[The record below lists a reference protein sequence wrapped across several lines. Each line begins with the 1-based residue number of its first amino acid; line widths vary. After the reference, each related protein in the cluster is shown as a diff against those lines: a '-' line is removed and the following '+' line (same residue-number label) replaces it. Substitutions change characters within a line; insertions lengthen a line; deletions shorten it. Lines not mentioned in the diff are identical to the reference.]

1 MKTSRRLHSVS
12 RQRRRLKKCAH
23 ICELVYTIIIGVCD
37 LDLDAADAQSAVSL
51 GRSMRAKIDEYEVLS
66 VTGGQCSQLRF
77 DCIAKH
83 TVVVLLPDVL
93 LSCSYFC
100 CRVVCCC
107 GSASE
112 KMGGYLR
119 ERIDVSGK
127 VSPRPCAVPA
137 ARAHGA
143 LCCSICVVQNT
154 STNSCSAKSR
164 SPPPSA
170 VWAAVPFANPNPPRQ
185 NSKHLKIRAT
195 SRAPRPSTC
204 TGGLATCAPQREARV
219 SGTGARSAPT
229 TCVPNAQWSRSR
241 DTR

>member
-1 MKTSRRLHSVS
+1 
-12 RQRRRLKKCAH
+12 
-23 ICELVYTIIIGVCD
+23 
-37 LDLDAADAQSAVSL
+37 LDLDAADAQSAFVEDQ
-51 GRSMRAKIDEYEVLS
+51 SMRAKIDEYEVLS

-127 VSPRPCAVPA
+127 VHLDHALSPQPA
-137 ARAHGA
+137 LTA
-143 LCCSICVVQNT
+143 LCAAASVLSKTQ
-154 STNSCSAKSR
+154 AK
-164 SPPPSA
+164 
-170 VWAAVPFANPNPPRQ
+170 
-185 NSKHLKIRAT
+185 T
-195 SRAPRPSTC
+195 GAPRNQ
-204 TGGLATCAPQREARV
+204 GLPPLV
-219 SGTGARSAPT
+219 LFGLLSLSPT
-229 TCVPNAQWSRSR
+229 L
-241 DTR
+241 TRLGKTANI